1 MKQADSSHY
10 AFLRYMRSPRW
21 ACYYIQIKK
30 TLLLAPARVL
40 EIGPGDGIYG
50 WYLKKNGV
58 HYESVDHAD
67 DIESNYKVEFGKE
80 PLPLPD
86 SSFDVVSAFQVL
98 EHIPFEEF
106 EKTLIE
112 LARVSSRY
120 VFLDIPQYGF
130 HLNLAFKIPCIRFI
144 AMHAVVPRPV
154 RHVFD
159 GFHYWEIGKRG
170 YSRRRVRDII
180 ERHFRIIEE
189 FSIFEK
195 PSERFYILEVKKK
208 GA

>member
-10 AFLRYMRSPRW
+10 DFLRYMRLPRW
-21 ACYYIQIKK
+21 ACYYYQIKK
-30 TLLLAPARVL
+30 TLLLEPKRVL

-50 WYLKKNGV
+50 WYLKKNGI

-67 DIESNYKVEFGKE
+67 DITSDHKAELGKE

-86 SSFDVVSAFQVL
+86 DSFDVVSAFQVL
-98 EHIPFEEF
+98 EHLPFDQF
-106 EKTLIE
+106 DGVLRE
-112 LARVSSRY
+112 LSRVSSRY

-130 HLNLAFKIPCIRFI
+130 HLNLAFKLPMLPYMAF
-144 AMHAVVPRPV
+144 HAVFPRPKK
-154 RHVFD
+154 HVFD

-170 YSRRRVRDII
+170 YSRSKVREII
-180 ERHFRIIEE
+180 LRHFKIVEE

-195 PSERFYILEVKKK
+195 PSERFYVLEVK
-208 GA
+208 